1 MALAERGGICGVNFC
16 SFFLEKGSD
25 FSTNEQIVHHMR
37 YIADVAG
44 IDTVAIGSD
53 FDGIECG
60 LEMKDYSG
68 FPGLI
73 AAMKKRIFPRLRS
86 IRYVIRM
93 RSASLRMYCM
103 TKFADFFI
111 ILLPPIFII

>member
-1 MALAERGGICGVNFC
+1 
-16 SFFLEKGSD
+16 
-25 FSTNEQIVHHMR
+25 MR

-73 AAMKKRIFPRLRS
+73 AAMEKEFSPSEIDRIC
-86 IRYVIRM
+86 Y
-93 RSASLRMYCM
+93 
-103 TKFADFFI
+103 
-111 ILLPPIFII
+111 

>member
-1 MALAERGGICGVNFC
+1 
-16 SFFLEKGSD
+16 
-25 FSTNEQIVHHMR
+25 MR

-73 AAMKKRIFPRLRS
+73 AAMEKEFSPSEIDKICYQNALRVFADVLHYIAPALFFPRWGLVYR
-86 IRYVIRM
+86 I
-93 RSASLRMYCM
+93 
-103 TKFADFFI
+103 
-111 ILLPPIFII
+111 

>member
-1 MALAERGGICGVNFC
+1 
-16 SFFLEKGSD
+16 
-25 FSTNEQIVHHMR
+25 MR

-68 FPGLI
+68 FPGLS
-73 AAMKKRIFPRLRS
+73 AAMEKEFSPSEIDKICYQNALR
-86 IRYVIRM
+86 V
-93 RSASLRMYCM
+93 
-103 TKFADFFI
+103 FADV
-111 ILLPPIFII
+111 LHD

>member
-1 MALAERGGICGVNFC
+1 
-16 SFFLEKGSD
+16 
-25 FSTNEQIVHHMR
+25 MR

-73 AAMKKRIFPRLRS
+73 AAMKKEFSPS
-86 IRYVIRM
+86 E
-93 RSASLRMYCM
+93 YCM

>member
-1 MALAERGGICGVNFC
+1 
-16 SFFLEKGSD
+16 
-25 FSTNEQIVHHMR
+25 MR

-73 AAMKKRIFPRLRS
+73 AAMKKEFSPSEIDKMLSECAPRLCGCT
-86 IRYVIRM
+86 
-93 RSASLRMYCM
+93 A
-103 TKFADFFI
+103 
-111 ILLPPIFII
+111 

>member
-1 MALAERGGICGVNFC
+1 
-16 SFFLEKGSD
+16 
-25 FSTNEQIVHHMR
+25 MR

-73 AAMKKRIFPRLRS
+73 AAMGKRIFP
-86 IRYVIRM
+86 V
-93 RSASLRMYCM
+93 
-103 TKFADFFI
+103 
-111 ILLPPIFII
+111 